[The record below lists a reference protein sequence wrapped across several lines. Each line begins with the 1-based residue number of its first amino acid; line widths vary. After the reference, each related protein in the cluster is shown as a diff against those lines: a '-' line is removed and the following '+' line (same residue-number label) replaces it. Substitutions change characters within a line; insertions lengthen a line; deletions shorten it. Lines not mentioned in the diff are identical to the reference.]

1 MNFINKMFDKIIDF
15 FKGLFSSDSNEEN
28 VTASE
33 WTDAD
38 AISVNSTT
46 TRAEEG
52 VEEQSYSAKVLV
64 SNCIKGYSL
73 VDFSASSNEVT
84 INYDKI
90 PFGESRVM
98 IFQSKEQPA
107 ICDLKCNLLCE
118 SDGEV
123 LENFSASVLI
133 PNLNFTTINVTDIL
147 LGIKPITFDAVVDE
161 PKEDAIF

>member
-1 MNFINKMFDKIIDF
+1 MFDKIIDF
-15 FKGLFSSDSNEEN
+15 FKGLFSSDSNEEIA
-28 VTASE
+28 TASE

-38 AISVNSTT
+38 TITVNSIS

-52 VEEQSYSAKVLV
+52 VKEESYTAKVLV

-84 INYDKI
+84 VNYDKI

-98 IFQSKEQPA
+98 IFQSKERPA
-107 ICDLKCNLLCE
+107 ICDLRCNLMCE

-123 LENFSASVLI
+123 LEDFSVSVLI
-133 PNLNFTTINVTDIL
+133 PNLNFTTINITDNL
-147 LGIKPITFDAVVDE
+147 LGIKPITFDAVIDE